1 MTLVYRLHNNE
12 PVKRLRFL
20 KMSLYFFS
28 PQSVTEQKMECAV
41 KVFFNVNIFAGNC
54 GFGHN

>member
-41 KVFFNVNIFAGNC
+41 KVFFSKC
-54 GFGHN
+54 